1 MPLSFMPQ
9 KYWQGLSPVMTILKL
24 LNDINQANSKDISVC
39 LQMFFSKS
47 FGYALRG
54 VLYVAMSSDENRRV
68 QVDEIANRLAV
79 PKHFLAKIM
88 NRVVKEGI
96 LDSTKGPYGGFS
108 VNEETFSSPLIRL
121 LRITDGMEQFNS
133 CVLKLR
139 KCNKANPCPLHVLM
153 EQSRDDL
160 LKNMSQ
166 TTIAD
171 LLKQDNVLLVKS
183 IATA

>member
-1 MPLSFMPQ
+1 
-9 KYWQGLSPVMTILKL
+9 
-24 LNDINQANSKDISVC
+24 
-39 LQMFFSKS
+39 MFFSKS

-54 VLYVAMSSDENRRV
+54 VLYVAMISEENRRV
-68 QVDEIANRLAV
+68 QVDEISKQLAV

-108 VNEETFSSPLIRL
+108 VNGDTLSSPLIRL

-133 CVLKLR
+133 CVLQLR
-139 KCNKANPCPLHVLM
+139 KCNKAHPCPLHFLM
-153 EQSRDDL
+153 EQNRDDL
-160 LKNMSQ
+160 LKNFSQ

-171 LLKQDNVLLVKS
+171 LLKLDKMMLIDS

>member
-1 MPLSFMPQ
+1 
-9 KYWQGLSPVMTILKL
+9 
-24 LNDINQANSKDISVC
+24 
-39 LQMFFSKS
+39 MFFSKS

-54 VLYVAMSSDENRRV
+54 VIYVALVHEENRRV
-68 QVDEIANRLAV
+68 QVDEIAQRLAV

-96 LDSTKGPYGGFS
+96 LNSTKGPYGGFS
-108 VNEETFSSPLIRL
+108 INEETLNAPLIRL
-121 LRITDGMEQFNS
+121 LKITDGMEQFNT

-139 KCNKANPCPLHVLM
+139 KCNKANPCPLHFLM
-153 EQSRDDL
+153 DKNRNDL
-160 LKNMSQ
+160 LRNFSQ

-171 LLKQDNVLLVKS
+171 LLNQENNIQIDS

>member
-1 MPLSFMPQ
+1 
-9 KYWQGLSPVMTILKL
+9 
-24 LNDINQANSKDISVC
+24 
-39 LQMFFSKS
+39 MFFSKS

-54 VLYVAMSSDENRRV
+54 VIYVALVHEENRRV
-68 QVDEIANRLAV
+68 QVDEIAQRLAV
-79 PKHFLAKIM
+79 PKHFLAKIL

-108 VNEETFSSPLIRL
+108 INAETLNAPLIRL
-121 LRITDGMEQFNS
+121 LKITDGMEQFNT

-139 KCNKANPCPLHVLM
+139 KCNKVNPCPLHFLM
-153 EQSRDDL
+153 DKNRNDL
-160 LKNMSQ
+160 LRNFSQ

-171 LLKQDNVLLVKS
+171 LLNQENNIQIDS

>member
-1 MPLSFMPQ
+1 
-9 KYWQGLSPVMTILKL
+9 
-24 LNDINQANSKDISVC
+24 
-39 LQMFFSKS
+39 MFFSKS

-54 VLYVAMSSDENRRV
+54 VLYVTLVSEETRRV
-68 QVDEIANRLAV
+68 QVDEIATRLAV

-108 VNEETFSSPLIRL
+108 VNGETLSSPLIRL
-121 LRITDGMEQFNS
+121 LRITDGMEQFS
-133 CVLKLR
+133 TCVLKLH
-139 KCNKANPCPLHVLM
+139 KCNKNNPCPLHFLM
-153 EQSRDDL
+153 EQNRDDL
-160 LKNMSQ
+160 LKNFSQ

-171 LLKQDNVLLVKS
+171 LLSQENKILIQS

>member
-1 MPLSFMPQ
+1 
-9 KYWQGLSPVMTILKL
+9 
-24 LNDINQANSKDISVC
+24 
-39 LQMFFSKS
+39 MFFSKS

-54 VLYVAMSSDENRRV
+54 VLYVATMSEQNRRV
-68 QVDEIANRLAV
+68 QVDEMASQLAV
-79 PKHFLAKIM
+79 PKHFLGKIM

-108 VNEETFSSPLIRL
+108 VNQETLSAPLTRL
-121 LRITDGMEQFNS
+121 IKITDGMEQFNT

-139 KCNKANPCPLHVLM
+139 KCNKNNPCPLHFQM
-153 EQSRDDL
+153 EQNRSEL
-160 LKNMSQ
+160 LRVFSQ

-171 LLKQDNVLLVKS
+171 LLNQDKKMLIQS

>member
-1 MPLSFMPQ
+1 
-9 KYWQGLSPVMTILKL
+9 
-24 LNDINQANSKDISVC
+24 
-39 LQMFFSKS
+39 MFFSKS

-54 VLYVAMSSDENRRV
+54 VIYVALVHEENRRV
-68 QVDEIANRLAV
+68 QVDEIAQRLAV

-108 VNEETFSSPLIRL
+108 INEETLNAPLIRL
-121 LRITDGMEQFNS
+121 LKITDGMEQFNT

-139 KCNKANPCPLHVLM
+139 KCNKVNPCPLHFLM
-153 EQSRDDL
+153 DKNRNDL
-160 LKNMSQ
+160 LRNFSQ

-171 LLKQDNVLLVKS
+171 LLNQETNIQIES
-183 IATA
+183 IGTA